1 MSKKNCQKSAKDIA
15 FDKERAY
22 FRKQIR
28 TLETQIRTANRQLE
42 TYEETIRQ
50 MDDTIRQKD
59 EWISRLLEYMDL
71 SEEELKKFIES
82 EKKKTEIVE
91 HLHDMNRSLGRLGM
105 FGYMI

>member
-1 MSKKNCQKSAKDIA
+1 MSKKNYQKSAKDIA
-15 FDKERAY
+15 FDKERAC

-28 TLETQIRTANRQLE
+28 ELATQIRAANRQLE
-42 TYEETIRQ
+42 VYEE
-50 MDDTIRQKD
+50 TIRQKD

-91 HLHDMNRSLGRLGM
+91 HLHDMNRALGRLGM
-105 FGYMI
+105 FGGML

>member
-1 MSKKNCQKSAKDIA
+1 MSKKTYQKSAKDIA

-71 SEEELKKFIES
+71 SEEDLKKFIES
-82 EKKKTEIVE
+82 EKKKAEIVE
-91 HLHDMNRSLGRLGM
+91 HLHDMDGAIVRLGM
-105 FGYMI
+105 FGWMH